1 MVTACWPGGGG
12 CGSWFGGE
20 LQPVSEISQQGS
32 PLATECDHSTCFEY
46 HGKRGLLGQAASG
59 ANGGVPHDGG
69 PVLVRSDLAN
79 VTQSL
84 RMPMKLPGQSAMFSP
99 RFRHDVVAQG
109 LMPPWQIILATGL
122 MGRPILGCSVHRR
135 GLHCR
140 YSGCLSTRTWLL
152 MIVDRRPERSS
163 VIRGDRVGQ
172 PHQGAQGPKRRGSA
186 AVTASARGM
195 RRWQPSRVA
204 WSPPRRSDELL
215 YGRGGITDFTSRDNR
230 GLTRARRLI
239 ARSVTGSI
247 PQKPARGLK

>member
-12 CGSWFGGE
+12 WSWFGGE
-20 LQPVSEISQQGS
+20 LHPVSEISQQGL
-32 PLATECDHSTCFEY
+32 PLATECDHSTC
-46 HGKRGLLGQAASG
+46 LNTMASADALDRPPLDRMAG
-59 ANGGVPHDGG
+59 CRTMAELFWSEATWPMSLN
-69 PVLVRSDLAN
+69 R
-79 VTQSL
+79 L
-84 RMPMKLPGQSAMFSP
+84 RMPMKLPGHSALFSP
-99 RFRHDVVAQG
+99 RFRRDVVARG

-195 RRWQPSRVA
+195 RRWQPSRVGC
-204 WSPPRRSDELL
+204 SPPRRSDELL